1 VRKSL
6 NFFRETKPLTI
17 TMVALS
23 LFIFSVTMF
32 ACGQDSNIDEG
43 TITDIVVEEIESPEP
58 IQTPTIEPTPT
69 PTSPPEPSATPTPVL
84 SQFEQDEQDGIIRS
98 PLNGTAVSEE
108 SLTRRILAVKIDNHL
123 EARPQSG
130 FEQAD
135 LIFEIWV
142 EGLTRYLTFFQDSD
156 VDFLG
161 PIRSMR
167 PTDIALQ
174 NPWASSFV
182 NSGGQDWV
190 YELAW
195 SSSVRYFLEPE
206 GSFRIDSRY
215 PPHNLYGDTLA
226 LRTLDD
232 RGDYDEPLNP
242 FWNFGEMPED
252 AAPATQITM
261 TYPYEFSSSWYW
273 NPVLKQYDKSTT
285 GNPHYYL
292 DADGNAERVSAETL
306 IILEMD
312 VYMTC
317 YGCSSGSVVPVT
329 MTTGSGPAWVIAEGR
344 VVSGTWSRE
353 TDSEWFTLSDEDGN
367 ELVVPPGRIWVTLAR
382 NDRTT
387 IQ

>member
-1 VRKSL
+1 MSNSTNSHRNS
-6 NFFRETKPLTI
+6 RGAPLVWI
-17 TMVALS
+17 TLLLTATAL
-23 LFIFSVTMF
+23 LLT
-32 ACGQDSNIDEG
+32 ACGGNN
-43 TITDIVVEEIESPEP
+43 TPVEE
-58 IQTPTIEPTPT
+58 TIEEKSTPEPT
-69 PTSPPEPSATPTPVL
+69 PTSPPTPTPTETPDSSSPAPTPTPVL
-84 SQFEQDEQDGIIRS
+84 SQFEQDEKDGIIRS

-108 SLTRRILAVKIDNHL
+108 SLTRRILGVKVDNHL

-130 FEQAD
+130 IEKAD

-142 EGLTRYLTFFQDSD
+142 EGLTRYLAFFQASD
-156 VDFLG
+156 VEYIG

-174 NPWASSFV
+174 NPFAASFV

-195 SSSVRYFLEPE
+195 NSSVRYFLEPE
-206 GSFRIDSRY
+206 GTFRISDRY
-215 PPHNLYGDTLA
+215 PPHNLYGDTVA

-232 RGDYDEPLNP
+232 RGDYDEPLGAL
-242 FWNFGEMPED
+242 WNFGEMPED
-252 AAPATQITM
+252 ATPATQISM

-273 NPVLKQYDKSTT
+273 NPVLNHYEKDTT
-285 GNPHYYL
+285 DNPHYYL
-292 DADGNAERVSAETL
+292 DSEGNAQRVSADTL
-306 IILEMD
+306 IVFEMD

-317 YGCSSGSVVPVT
+317 YGCTSGRVVPVT
-329 MTTGSGPAWVIAEGR
+329 VTTGSGPAWILAEGK

-353 TDSEWFTLSDEDGN
+353 TDTEWFSIQDENGSD
-367 ELVVPPGRIWVTLAR
+367 LKVPPGRIWVTLAR

>member
-1 VRKSL
+1 MSNSTNSHRNS
-6 NFFRETKPLTI
+6 RGAPLIWI
-17 TMVALS
+17 TLLLTATAL
-23 LFIFSVTMF
+23 LLT
-32 ACGQDSNIDEG
+32 ACGGNS
-43 TITDIVVEEIESPEP
+43 TPVEE
-58 IQTPTIEPTPT
+58 TIEEKSTPEPT
-69 PTSPPEPSATPTPVL
+69 PTSPPTPTPTETPDSSSPAPTPTPVL
-84 SQFEQDEQDGIIRS
+84 SQFEQDEKDGIIRS

-108 SLTRRILAVKIDNHL
+108 SLTRRILGVKVDNHL

-130 FEQAD
+130 IEKAD

-142 EGLTRYLTFFQDSD
+142 EGLTRYLAFFQASD
-156 VDFLG
+156 VEYIG

-174 NPWASSFV
+174 NPFAASFV

-195 SSSVRYFLEPE
+195 NSSVRYFLEPE
-206 GSFRIDSRY
+206 GTFRISDRY
-215 PPHNLYGDTLA
+215 PPHNLYGDTVA

-232 RGDYDEPLNP
+232 RGDYDEPLEAL
-242 FWNFGEMPED
+242 WNFGEMPED
-252 AAPATQITM
+252 ATPATQISM

-273 NPVLKQYDKSTT
+273 NPVLNHYEKDTT
-285 GNPHYYL
+285 DNPHYYL
-292 DADGNAERVSAETL
+292 DSEGNAQRVSADTL
-306 IILEMD
+306 IVFEMD

-317 YGCSSGSVVPVT
+317 YGCTSGRVVPVT
-329 MTTGSGPAWVIAEGR
+329 VTTGSGPAWILAEGK

-353 TDSEWFTLSDEDGN
+353 TDTEWFSIQDENGSD
-367 ELVVPPGRIWVTLAR
+367 LKVPPGRIWVTLAR

>member
-1 VRKSL
+1 MSNSTNSHRNS
-6 NFFRETKPLTI
+6 RGAPLVWI
-17 TMVALS
+17 TLLLTATAL
-23 LFIFSVTMF
+23 LLT
-32 ACGQDSNIDEG
+32 ACGGNS
-43 TITDIVVEEIESPEP
+43 TPVEETIEEKSTPEP
-58 IQTPTIEPTPT
+58 TTTSPPTPT
-69 PTSPPEPSATPTPVL
+69 PTETPDSSSPAPTPTPVL
-84 SQFEQDEQDGIIRS
+84 SQFEQDEKDGIIRS

-108 SLTRRILAVKIDNHL
+108 SLTRRILGVKVDNHL

-130 FEQAD
+130 IEKAD

-142 EGLTRYLTFFQDSD
+142 EGLTRYLAFFQASD
-156 VDFLG
+156 VEYIG

-174 NPWASSFV
+174 NPFGAGFV

-195 SSSVRYFLEPE
+195 NSSVRYFLEPE
-206 GSFRIDSRY
+206 GTFRISDRY
-215 PPHNLYGDTLA
+215 PPHNLYGDTVA

-232 RGDYDEPLNP
+232 RGDYDEPLEAL
-242 FWNFGEMPED
+242 WNFGEMPED
-252 AAPATQITM
+252 ATPATQISM
-261 TYPYEFSSSWYW
+261 TYPYDFSSSWYW
-273 NPVLKQYDKSTT
+273 NPVLNHYEKDTT

-292 DADGNAERVSAETL
+292 DSEGNAQRVSADTL
-306 IILEMD
+306 IVFEMD

-317 YGCSSGSVVPVT
+317 YGCATGRAVPVT
-329 MTTGSGPAWVIAEGR
+329 VTTGSGPAWILAEGK

-353 TDSEWFTLSDEDGN
+353 TDTEWFSIQDENGSD
-367 ELVVPPGRIWVTLAR
+367 LKVPPGRIWVTLAR

>member
-1 VRKSL
+1 MSNSTNSHRNS
-6 NFFRETKPLTI
+6 RGAPLVWI
-17 TMVALS
+17 TLLLTATAL
-23 LFIFSVTMF
+23 LLT
-32 ACGQDSNIDEG
+32 ACGGNSTPVDE
-43 TITDIVVEEIESPEP
+43 TIEEKSTPEL
-58 IQTPTIEPTPT
+58 TPTSPPTPT
-69 PTSPPEPSATPTPVL
+69 PTETPDSSSPAPTPTPVL
-84 SQFEQDEQDGIIRS
+84 SQFEQDEKDGITRS

-108 SLTRRILAVKIDNHL
+108 SLTRRILGVKVDNHL

-130 FEQAD
+130 IEKAD

-142 EGLTRYLTFFQDSD
+142 EGLTRYLAFFQASD
-156 VDFLG
+156 AEYIG

-174 NPWASSFV
+174 NPFAASFV

-195 SSSVRYFLEPE
+195 NSSVRYFLEPE
-206 GSFRIDSRY
+206 GTFRISDRY
-215 PPHNLYGDTLA
+215 PPHNLYGDTVA

-232 RGDYDEPLNP
+232 RGDYDEPLEAL
-242 FWNFGEMPED
+242 WNFGEMPED
-252 AAPATQITM
+252 ATPATQISM

-273 NPVLKQYDKSTT
+273 NPVLNHYEKDTT

-292 DADGNAERVSAETL
+292 DSEGNAQRVSADTL
-306 IILEMD
+306 IVFEMD

-317 YGCSSGSVVPVT
+317 YGCTSGRVVPVT
-329 MTTGSGPAWVIAEGR
+329 VTTGSGPAWILAEGK

-353 TDSEWFTLSDEDGN
+353 TDTEWFSIQDENGSD
-367 ELVVPPGRIWVTLAR
+367 LKVPPGRIWVTLAR

>member
-1 VRKSL
+1 MSNSTNSHRNS
-6 NFFRETKPLTI
+6 RGAPLVWI
-17 TMVALS
+17 TLLLTATAL
-23 LFIFSVTMF
+23 LLT
-32 ACGQDSNIDEG
+32 ACGGNS
-43 TITDIVVEEIESPEP
+43 TPVEE
-58 IQTPTIEPTPT
+58 TIEEKSTPEPT
-69 PTSPPEPSATPTPVL
+69 PTSPPTPTPTETPDSSSPAPTPTPVL
-84 SQFEQDEQDGIIRS
+84 SQFEQDEKDGIIRS

-108 SLTRRILAVKIDNHL
+108 SLTRRILGVKVDNHL

-130 FEQAD
+130 IEKAD

-142 EGLTRYLTFFQDSD
+142 EGLTRYLAFFQASD
-156 VDFLG
+156 VEYIG

-174 NPWASSFV
+174 NPFAASFV

-195 SSSVRYFLEPE
+195 NSSVRYFLEPE
-206 GSFRIDSRY
+206 GTFRISDRY
-215 PPHNLYGDTLA
+215 PPHNLYGDTVA

-232 RGDYDEPLNP
+232 RGDYDEPLEAL
-242 FWNFGEMPED
+242 WNFGEMPED
-252 AAPATQITM
+252 ATPATQISM

-273 NPVLKQYDKSTT
+273 NPVLNHYEKDTT

-292 DADGNAERVSAETL
+292 DSEGNAQRVSADTL
-306 IILEMD
+306 IVFEMD

-317 YGCSSGSVVPVT
+317 YGCTSGRVVPVT
-329 MTTGSGPAWVIAEGR
+329 VTTGSGPAWILAEGK

-353 TDSEWFTLSDEDGN
+353 TDTEWFSIQDENGSD
-367 ELVVPPGRIWVTLAR
+367 LKVPPGRIWVTLAR

>member
-1 VRKSL
+1 MSNSTKSHR
-6 NFFRETKPLTI
+6 NSKGAPLVWI
-17 TMVALS
+17 TLLLTATAL
-23 LFIFSVTMF
+23 LLT
-32 ACGQDSNIDEG
+32 ACGGNS
-43 TITDIVVEEIESPEP
+43 TPVEE
-58 IQTPTIEPTPT
+58 TIEEKSTPEPT
-69 PTSPPEPSATPTPVL
+69 PTSPPTPTPTETPDSSSPAPTPTPVL
-84 SQFEQDEQDGIIRS
+84 SQFEQDEKDGIIRS

-108 SLTRRILAVKIDNHL
+108 SLTRRILGVKVDNHL

-130 FEQAD
+130 IEKAD

-142 EGLTRYLTFFQDSD
+142 EGLTRYLAFFQASD
-156 VDFLG
+156 AEYIG

-174 NPWASSFV
+174 NPFAASFV

-206 GSFRIDSRY
+206 GTFRISDRY
-215 PPHNLYGDTLA
+215 PPHNLYGDTVA

-232 RGDYDEPLNP
+232 RGDYDEPLEAL
-242 FWNFGEMPED
+242 WNFGEMPED
-252 AAPATQITM
+252 ATPATQISM

-273 NPVLKQYDKSTT
+273 NPVLNHYEKDTT

-292 DADGNAERVSAETL
+292 DSEGNAQRVSADTL
-306 IILEMD
+306 IVFEMD

-317 YGCSSGSVVPVT
+317 YGCTSGRVVPVT
-329 MTTGSGPAWVIAEGR
+329 VTTGSGPAWILAEGK

-353 TDSEWFTLSDEDGN
+353 TDTEWFSIQDENGSD
-367 ELVVPPGRIWVTLAR
+367 LKVPPGRIWVTLAR

>member
-1 VRKSL
+1 VRNSL
-6 NFFRETKPLTI
+6 NFFKSKQVTLLLGALLSLGSLSLGLSACSGDLPPIEKVVEPTI
-17 TMVALS
+17 TP
-23 LFIFSVTMF
+23 
-32 ACGQDSNIDEG
+32 N
-43 TITDIVVEEIESPEP
+43 
-58 IQTPTIEPTPT
+58 PT
-69 PTSPPEPSATPTPVL
+69 PTSEPEPTVTTTPSTPGPTPTPTPVL
-84 SQFEQDEQDGIIRS
+84 SQFEQDERNGIIRS
-98 PLNGTAVSEE
+98 PLNGTSVSEE
-108 SLTRRILAVKIDNHL
+108 SLTRRILGVKIDNHL

-130 FEQAD
+130 FEKAD

-142 EGLTRYLTFFQDSD
+142 EGLTRYLTFFQASD
-156 VDFLG
+156 VNYLG

-174 NPWASSFV
+174 NPWGTSFV

-206 GSFRIDSRY
+206 GSFRTNDRY
-215 PPHNLYGDTLA
+215 PPHNLYGDTVA
-226 LRTLDD
+226 LRALDD
-232 RGDYDEPLNP
+232 RGDYEEPLEP

-252 AAPATQITM
+252 AQEATQVTM

-273 NPVLKQYDKSTT
+273 NPVLDQYDKSTT

-292 DADGNAERVSAETL
+292 DTDGNAQRVSAETL

-317 YGCSSGSVVPVT
+317 YGCASGSVVPVT
-329 MTTGSGPAWVIAEGR
+329 MTTGSGPAWVVAEGR
-344 VVSGTWSRE
+344 AISGTWSRD
-353 TDSEWFTLSDEDGN
+353 TDSEWFTLSDGDGN

>member
-1 VRKSL
+1 MSNSTNSHRNSKGA
-6 NFFRETKPLTI
+6 PLVWI
-17 TMVALS
+17 TLLLTATAL
-23 LFIFSVTMF
+23 LLT
-32 ACGQDSNIDEG
+32 ACGGNS
-43 TITDIVVEEIESPEP
+43 TPVEE
-58 IQTPTIEPTPT
+58 TIEEKSTPEPT
-69 PTSPPEPSATPTPVL
+69 PTSPPTPTPTENPDSSSPAPTPTPVL
-84 SQFEQDEQDGIIRS
+84 SQFEQDEKDGIIRS

-108 SLTRRILAVKIDNHL
+108 SLTRRILGVKVDNHL

-130 FEQAD
+130 IEKAD

-142 EGLTRYLTFFQDSD
+142 EGLTRYLAFFQASD
-156 VDFLG
+156 VEYIG

-174 NPWASSFV
+174 NPFAASFV

-195 SSSVRYFLEPE
+195 NSSVRYFLEPE
-206 GSFRIDSRY
+206 GTFRISDRY
-215 PPHNLYGDTLA
+215 PPHNLYGDTVA

-232 RGDYDEPLNP
+232 RGDYDEPLEAL
-242 FWNFGEMPED
+242 WNFGEMPED
-252 AAPATQITM
+252 ATPATQISM

-273 NPVLKQYDKSTT
+273 NPVLNHYEKDTT

-292 DADGNAERVSAETL
+292 DSEGNAQRVSADTL
-306 IILEMD
+306 IVFEMD

-317 YGCSSGSVVPVT
+317 YGCATGRAVPVT
-329 MTTGSGPAWVIAEGR
+329 VTTGSGPAWILAEGK

-353 TDSEWFTLSDEDGN
+353 TDTEWFSIQDENGSD
-367 ELVVPPGRIWVTLAR
+367 LKVPPGRIWVTLAR

>member
-1 VRKSL
+1 MSNSTNSHRNS
-6 NFFRETKPLTI
+6 RGAPLVCI
-17 TMVALS
+17 TLLLTATAL
-23 LFIFSVTMF
+23 LLT
-32 ACGQDSNIDEG
+32 ACGGNS
-43 TITDIVVEEIESPEP
+43 TPVEE
-58 IQTPTIEPTPT
+58 TIEEKSTPEPT
-69 PTSPPEPSATPTPVL
+69 PTSPPTPTPTETPDSSSPAPTPTPVL
-84 SQFEQDEQDGIIRS
+84 SQFEQDEKDGIIRS

-108 SLTRRILAVKIDNHL
+108 SLTRRILGVKVDNHL

-130 FEQAD
+130 IEKAD

-142 EGLTRYLTFFQDSD
+142 EGLTRYLAFFQASD
-156 VDFLG
+156 VEYIG

-174 NPWASSFV
+174 NPFAASFV

-195 SSSVRYFLEPE
+195 NSSVRYFLEPE
-206 GSFRIDSRY
+206 GTFRISDRY
-215 PPHNLYGDTLA
+215 PPHNLYGDTVA

-232 RGDYDEPLNP
+232 RGDYDEPLEAL
-242 FWNFGEMPED
+242 WNFGEMPED
-252 AAPATQITM
+252 ATPATQISM

-273 NPVLKQYDKSTT
+273 NPVLNHYEKDTT

-292 DADGNAERVSAETL
+292 DSEGNAQRVSADTL
-306 IILEMD
+306 IVFEMD

-317 YGCSSGSVVPVT
+317 YGCTSGRVVPVT
-329 MTTGSGPAWVIAEGR
+329 VTTGSGPAWILAEGK

-353 TDSEWFTLSDEDGN
+353 TDTEWFSIQDENGSD
-367 ELVVPPGRIWVTLAR
+367 LKVPPGRIWVTLAR

>member
-1 VRKSL
+1 VSNSTKSHR
-6 NFFRETKPLTI
+6 NSKGAPLVWI
-17 TMVALS
+17 TLLLTATAL
-23 LFIFSVTMF
+23 LLT
-32 ACGQDSNIDEG
+32 ACGGNS
-43 TITDIVVEEIESPEP
+43 TPVEETIEEKSTPEL
-58 IQTPTIEPTPT
+58 TPTSPPTPT
-69 PTSPPEPSATPTPVL
+69 PTETPDSSSPAPTPTPVL
-84 SQFEQDEQDGIIRS
+84 SQFEQDEKDGIIRS

-108 SLTRRILAVKIDNHL
+108 SLTRRILGVKVDNHL

-130 FEQAD
+130 IEKAD

-142 EGLTRYLTFFQDSD
+142 EGLTRYLAFFQASD
-156 VDFLG
+156 VEYIG

-174 NPWASSFV
+174 NPFGAGFV

-195 SSSVRYFLEPE
+195 NSSVRYFLEPE
-206 GSFRIDSRY
+206 GTFRISDRY
-215 PPHNLYGDTLA
+215 PPHNLYGDTVA

-232 RGDYDEPLNP
+232 RGDYDEPLEAL
-242 FWNFGEMPED
+242 WNFGEMPED
-252 AAPATQITM
+252 ATPATQISM

-273 NPVLKQYDKSTT
+273 NPVLNHYEKDTT

-292 DADGNAERVSAETL
+292 DSEGNAQRVSADTL
-306 IILEMD
+306 IVFEMD

-317 YGCSSGSVVPVT
+317 YGCTSGRVVPVT
-329 MTTGSGPAWVIAEGR
+329 VTTGSGPAWILAEGK

-353 TDSEWFTLSDEDGN
+353 SDAEWFSIQDENGSD
-367 ELVVPPGRIWVTLAR
+367 LKVPPGRIWVTLAR

>member
-1 VRKSL
+1 MRNSL
-6 NFFRETKPLTI
+6 NFFKSKQLTLLLGALLCLGSLSLGLSACSGDLPPIEKVVEPTI
-17 TMVALS
+17 TP
-23 LFIFSVTMF
+23 
-32 ACGQDSNIDEG
+32 N
-43 TITDIVVEEIESPEP
+43 
-58 IQTPTIEPTPT
+58 PT
-69 PTSPPEPSATPTPVL
+69 PTSEPEPTVTTTASTPGPTPTPTPVL
-84 SQFEQDEQDGIIRS
+84 SQFEQDERDGIIRS
-98 PLNGTAVSEE
+98 PLNGTSVSEE
-108 SLTRRILAVKIDNHL
+108 SLTRRILGVKIDNHL

-130 FEQAD
+130 FEKAD

-142 EGLTRYLTFFQDSD
+142 EGLTRYLTFFQASD
-156 VDFLG
+156 VNYLG

-174 NPWASSFV
+174 NPWGTSFV

-206 GSFRIDSRY
+206 GSFRTNDRY
-215 PPHNLYGDTLA
+215 PPHNLYGDTVA
-226 LRTLDD
+226 LRALDD
-232 RGDYDEPLNP
+232 RGDYEEPLEP

-252 AAPATQITM
+252 AQAATQVTM

-273 NPVLKQYDKSTT
+273 NPVLDQYDKSTT
-285 GNPHYYL
+285 GDPHYYL
-292 DADGNAERVSAETL
+292 DEDGRAQRVSAETL

-329 MTTGSGPAWVIAEGR
+329 MTTGSGPAWVLAEGR
-344 VVSGTWSRE
+344 VISGTWSRD
-353 TDSEWFTLSDEDGN
+353 TDSEWFTLSDENGN

>member
-1 VRKSL
+1 MPNSTKSHR
-6 NFFRETKPLTI
+6 NSKGAPLVWITI
-17 TMVALS
+17 LLTSTAL
-23 LFIFSVTMF
+23 LLT
-32 ACGQDSNIDEG
+32 ACGGNS
-43 TITDIVVEEIESPEP
+43 TPVEETIEEKSTPEL
-58 IQTPTIEPTPT
+58 TPTSPPTPT
-69 PTSPPEPSATPTPVL
+69 PTETPDSSSPAPTPTPVL
-84 SQFEQDEQDGIIRS
+84 SQFEQDEKDGIIRS

-108 SLTRRILAVKIDNHL
+108 SLTRRILGVKVDNHL

-130 FEQAD
+130 IEKAD

-142 EGLTRYLTFFQDSD
+142 EGLTRYLAFFQASD
-156 VDFLG
+156 AEYIG

-174 NPWASSFV
+174 NPFAASFV

-195 SSSVRYFLEPE
+195 NSSVRYFLEPE
-206 GSFRIDSRY
+206 GTFRISDRY
-215 PPHNLYGDTLA
+215 PPHNLYGDTVA

-232 RGDYDEPLNP
+232 RGDYDEPLEAL
-242 FWNFGEMPED
+242 WNFGEMPED
-252 AAPATQITM
+252 ATPATQISM

-273 NPVLKQYDKSTT
+273 NPVLNHYEKDTT

-292 DADGNAERVSAETL
+292 DSEGNAQRVSADTL
-306 IILEMD
+306 IVFEMD

-317 YGCSSGSVVPVT
+317 YGCTSGRVVPVT
-329 MTTGSGPAWVIAEGR
+329 VTTGSGPAWILAEGK

-353 TDSEWFTLSDEDGN
+353 TDTEWFSIQDENGSD
-367 ELVVPPGRIWVTLAR
+367 LKVPPGRIWVTLAR

>member
-1 VRKSL
+1 MSNSTNSHRNS
-6 NFFRETKPLTI
+6 RGAPLVWI
-17 TMVALS
+17 TLLLTATAL
-23 LFIFSVTMF
+23 LLT
-32 ACGQDSNIDEG
+32 ACGGNS
-43 TITDIVVEEIESPEP
+43 TPVEE
-58 IQTPTIEPTPT
+58 TIEEKSTPEPT
-69 PTSPPEPSATPTPVL
+69 PTSPPTPTPTENPDSSSPAPTPTPVL
-84 SQFEQDEQDGIIRS
+84 SQFEQDEKDGIIRS

-108 SLTRRILAVKIDNHL
+108 SLTRRILGVKVDNHL

-130 FEQAD
+130 IEKAD

-142 EGLTRYLTFFQDSD
+142 EGLTRYLAFFQASD
-156 VDFLG
+156 VEYIG

-174 NPWASSFV
+174 NPFGAGFV

-195 SSSVRYFLEPE
+195 NSSVRYFLEPE
-206 GSFRIDSRY
+206 GTFRISDRY
-215 PPHNLYGDTLA
+215 PPHNLYGDTVA

-232 RGDYDEPLNP
+232 RGDYDEPLEAL
-242 FWNFGEMPED
+242 WNFGEMPED
-252 AAPATQITM
+252 ATPATQISM

-273 NPVLKQYDKSTT
+273 NPVLNHYEKDTT

-292 DADGNAERVSAETL
+292 DSEGNAQRVSADTL
-306 IILEMD
+306 IVFEMD

-317 YGCSSGSVVPVT
+317 YGCATGRAVPVT
-329 MTTGSGPAWVIAEGR
+329 VTTGSGPAWILAEGK

-353 TDSEWFTLSDEDGN
+353 TDTEWFSIQDENGSD
-367 ELVVPPGRIWVTLAR
+367 LKVPPGRIWVTLAR

>member
-1 VRKSL
+1 MSNSTNSHRNSKGA
-6 NFFRETKPLTI
+6 PLVWI
-17 TMVALS
+17 TLLLTATAL
-23 LFIFSVTMF
+23 LLT
-32 ACGQDSNIDEG
+32 ACGGNS
-43 TITDIVVEEIESPEP
+43 TPVEETTEEKSTPEL
-58 IQTPTIEPTPT
+58 T
-69 PTSPPEPSATPTPVL
+69 PTSPPTPTPAETPDSSSPAPTPTPVL
-84 SQFEQDEQDGIIRS
+84 SQFEQDEKDGIIRS

-108 SLTRRILAVKIDNHL
+108 SLTRRILGVKVDNHL

-130 FEQAD
+130 IEKAD

-142 EGLTRYLTFFQDSD
+142 EGLTRYLAFFQASD
-156 VDFLG
+156 VEYIG

-174 NPWASSFV
+174 NPFGAGFV

-195 SSSVRYFLEPE
+195 NSSVRYFLEPE
-206 GSFRIDSRY
+206 GTFRISDRY
-215 PPHNLYGDTLA
+215 PPHNLYGDTVA

-232 RGDYDEPLNP
+232 RGDYDEPLEAL
-242 FWNFGEMPED
+242 WNFGEMPED
-252 AAPATQITM
+252 ATPATQISM

-273 NPVLKQYDKSTT
+273 NPVLNHYEKDTT

-292 DADGNAERVSAETL
+292 DSEGNAQRVSADTL
-306 IILEMD
+306 IVFEMD

-317 YGCSSGSVVPVT
+317 YGCTSGRVVPVT
-329 MTTGSGPAWVIAEGR
+329 VTTGSGPAWILAEGK

-353 TDSEWFTLSDEDGN
+353 TDTEWFSIQDENGSD
-367 ELVVPPGRIWVTLAR
+367 LKVPPGRIWVTLAR

>member
-1 VRKSL
+1 MSNSTNSHRNSKGA
-6 NFFRETKPLTI
+6 PLVWI
-17 TMVALS
+17 TLLLTATAL
-23 LFIFSVTMF
+23 LLT
-32 ACGQDSNIDEG
+32 ACGGSS
-43 TITDIVVEEIESPEP
+43 TPVEE
-58 IQTPTIEPTPT
+58 TIEERSTPELT
-69 PTSPPEPSATPTPVL
+69 PTSPPTSTPTETPDSSSPAPTAAPVL
-84 SQFEQDEQDGIIRS
+84 SQFEQDEKDGIIRS

-108 SLTRRILAVKIDNHL
+108 SLTRRILGVKVDNHL

-130 FEQAD
+130 IEKAD

-142 EGLTRYLTFFQDSD
+142 EGLTRYLAFFQASD
-156 VDFLG
+156 VEYIG

-167 PTDIALQ
+167 PTDIALK
-174 NPWASSFV
+174 NPFAASFV

-195 SSSVRYFLEPE
+195 NSSVRYFLEPE
-206 GSFRIDSRY
+206 GTFRISDRY
-215 PPHNLYGDTLA
+215 PPHNLYGDTVA

-232 RGDYDEPLNP
+232 RGDYDEPLEAL
-242 FWNFGEMPED
+242 WNFGEMPED
-252 AAPATQITM
+252 ATPATQISM

-273 NPVLKQYDKSTT
+273 NPVLNHYEKDTT

-292 DADGNAERVSAETL
+292 DSEGNAQRVSADTL
-306 IILEMD
+306 IVFEMD

-317 YGCSSGSVVPVT
+317 YGCTSGRVVPVT
-329 MTTGSGPAWVIAEGR
+329 VTTGSGPAWILAEGK

-353 TDSEWFTLSDEDGN
+353 TDTEWFSIQDENGSD
-367 ELVVPPGRIWVTLAR
+367 LKVPPGRIWVTLAR

>member
-1 VRKSL
+1 MSNSTNSHRNS
-6 NFFRETKPLTI
+6 RGAPLVWI
-17 TMVALS
+17 TLLLTATAL
-23 LFIFSVTMF
+23 LLT
-32 ACGQDSNIDEG
+32 ACGGNS
-43 TITDIVVEEIESPEP
+43 TPVEE
-58 IQTPTIEPTPT
+58 TIEEKSTPEPT
-69 PTSPPEPSATPTPVL
+69 PTSPPTPTPTETPDSSSPAPTPTPVL
-84 SQFEQDEQDGIIRS
+84 SQFEQDEKDGITRS

-108 SLTRRILAVKIDNHL
+108 SLTRRILGVKVDNHL

-130 FEQAD
+130 IEKAD

-142 EGLTRYLTFFQDSD
+142 EGLTRYLAFFQASD
-156 VDFLG
+156 AEYIG

-174 NPWASSFV
+174 NPFAASFV

-195 SSSVRYFLEPE
+195 NSSVRYFLEPE
-206 GSFRIDSRY
+206 GTFRISDRY
-215 PPHNLYGDTLA
+215 PPHNLYGDTVA

-232 RGDYDEPLNP
+232 RGDYDEPLEAL
-242 FWNFGEMPED
+242 WNFGEMPED
-252 AAPATQITM
+252 ATPATQISM

-273 NPVLKQYDKSTT
+273 NPVLNHYEKDTT

-292 DADGNAERVSAETL
+292 DSEGNAQRVSADTL
-306 IILEMD
+306 IVFEMD

-317 YGCSSGSVVPVT
+317 YGCTSGRVVPVT
-329 MTTGSGPAWVIAEGR
+329 VTTGSGPAWILAEGK

-353 TDSEWFTLSDEDGN
+353 TDTEWFSIQDENGSD
-367 ELVVPPGRIWVTLAR
+367 LKVPPGRIWVTLAR

>member
-1 VRKSL
+1 MPNSS
-6 NFFRETKPLTI
+6 NFLRDEKKAFLVWFTLLLTA
-17 TMVALS
+17 TALLLS
-23 LFIFSVTMF
+23 
-32 ACGQDSNIDEG
+32 ACGGDSNP
-43 TITDIVVEEIESPEP
+43 VEEVAEEAAIP
-58 IQTPTIEPTPT
+58 EPTPT
-69 PTSPPEPSATPTPVL
+69 VPPTPTQTPTESPDDPSPTPTPTPVL
-84 SQFEQDEQDGIIRS
+84 SQFEQDEKDGIIRS

-108 SLTRRILAVKIDNHL
+108 SLTRRILGVKVDNHL

-130 FEQAD
+130 IEKAD

-142 EGLTRYLTFFQDSD
+142 EGLTRYLAFFQASD
-156 VDFLG
+156 VDYLG

-174 NPWASSFV
+174 NPFGASFV

-206 GSFRIDSRY
+206 GTFRINGRY
-215 PPHNLYGDTLA
+215 PPHNLYGDTAA
-226 LRTLDD
+226 LRALDD
-232 RGDYDEPLNP
+232 RGDYDEPVEAL
-242 FWNFGEMPED
+242 WNFGEMPQD
-252 AAPATQITM
+252 ATPATQISM

-273 NPVLKQYDKSTT
+273 NPVLNHYEKNTT

-292 DADGNAERVSAETL
+292 DSDGNAQRISADTL
-306 IILEMD
+306 IVFEMD

-317 YGCSSGSVVPVT
+317 YGCTSGNVVPVT
-329 MTTGSGPAWVIAEGR
+329 TTTGSGPAWILADGK
-344 VVSGTWSRE
+344 VVSGTWSRD
-353 TDSEWFTLSDEDGN
+353 TDTEWFSLQDADGSD
-367 ELVVPPGRIWVTLAR
+367 LKVPPGRIWVTLAR

>member
-1 VRKSL
+1 VSNSTNSHRNSKGA
-6 NFFRETKPLTI
+6 PLVWI
-17 TMVALS
+17 TLLLTATAL
-23 LFIFSVTMF
+23 LLT
-32 ACGQDSNIDEG
+32 ACGGNS
-43 TITDIVVEEIESPEP
+43 TPVEE
-58 IQTPTIEPTPT
+58 TIEEKSTPEPT
-69 PTSPPEPSATPTPVL
+69 PTSPPTPTPTETPDSSSPAPTPTPVL
-84 SQFEQDEQDGIIRS
+84 SQFEQDEKDGITRS

-108 SLTRRILAVKIDNHL
+108 SLTRRILGVKVDNHL

-130 FEQAD
+130 IEKAD

-142 EGLTRYLTFFQDSD
+142 EGLTRYLAFFQASD
-156 VDFLG
+156 AEYIG

-174 NPWASSFV
+174 NPFAASFV

-206 GSFRIDSRY
+206 GTFRISDRY
-215 PPHNLYGDTLA
+215 PPHNLYGDTVA

-232 RGDYDEPLNP
+232 RGDYDEPLEAL
-242 FWNFGEMPED
+242 WNFGEMPED
-252 AAPATQITM
+252 ATPATQISM

-273 NPVLKQYDKSTT
+273 NPVLNHYEKDTT

-292 DADGNAERVSAETL
+292 DSEGNAQRVSADTL
-306 IILEMD
+306 IVFEMD

-317 YGCSSGSVVPVT
+317 YGCTSGRVVPVT
-329 MTTGSGPAWVIAEGR
+329 VTTGSGPAWILAEGK

-353 TDSEWFTLSDEDGN
+353 TDTEWFSIQDENGSD
-367 ELVVPPGRIWVTLAR
+367 LKVPPGRIWVTLAR

>member
-1 VRKSL
+1 MSNSTNSHRNS
-6 NFFRETKPLTI
+6 RGAPLVWI
-17 TMVALS
+17 TLLLTATAL
-23 LFIFSVTMF
+23 LLT
-32 ACGQDSNIDEG
+32 ACGGNS
-43 TITDIVVEEIESPEP
+43 TPVEE
-58 IQTPTIEPTPT
+58 TIEEKSTPEPT
-69 PTSPPEPSATPTPVL
+69 PTSPPTPTPTETPDSSSPAPTPTPVL
-84 SQFEQDEQDGIIRS
+84 SQFEQDEKDGITRS

-108 SLTRRILAVKIDNHL
+108 SLTRRILGVKVDNHL

-130 FEQAD
+130 IEKAD

-142 EGLTRYLTFFQDSD
+142 EGLTRYLAFFQASD
-156 VDFLG
+156 VEYIG

-174 NPWASSFV
+174 NPFAASFV

-206 GSFRIDSRY
+206 GTFRISDRY
-215 PPHNLYGDTLA
+215 PPHNLYGDTVA

-232 RGDYDEPLNP
+232 RGDYDEPLEAL
-242 FWNFGEMPED
+242 WNFGEMPED
-252 AAPATQITM
+252 ATPATQISM

-273 NPVLKQYDKSTT
+273 NPVLNHYEKDTT

-292 DADGNAERVSAETL
+292 DSEGNAQRVSADTL
-306 IILEMD
+306 IVFEMD

-317 YGCSSGSVVPVT
+317 YGCTSGRVVPVT
-329 MTTGSGPAWVIAEGR
+329 VTTGSGPAWILAEGK

-353 TDSEWFTLSDEDGN
+353 TDTEWFSIQDENGSD
-367 ELVVPPGRIWVTLAR
+367 LKVPPGRIWVTLAR

>member
-1 VRKSL
+1 
-6 NFFRETKPLTI
+6 LTA
-17 TMVALS
+17 TAL
-23 LFIFSVTMF
+23 LLT
-32 ACGQDSNIDEG
+32 ACGGNS
-43 TITDIVVEEIESPEP
+43 TPVEETIEEKSTPEL
-58 IQTPTIEPTPT
+58 TPTSPPTPT
-69 PTSPPEPSATPTPVL
+69 PTETPDSSSPAPTPTPVL
-84 SQFEQDEQDGIIRS
+84 SQFEQDEKDGIIRS

-108 SLTRRILAVKIDNHL
+108 SLTRRILGVKVDNHL

-130 FEQAD
+130 IEKAD

-142 EGLTRYLTFFQDSD
+142 EGLTRYLAFFQASD
-156 VDFLG
+156 VEYIG

-174 NPWASSFV
+174 NPFGAGFV

-195 SSSVRYFLEPE
+195 NSSVRYFLEPE
-206 GSFRIDSRY
+206 GTFRISDRY
-215 PPHNLYGDTLA
+215 PPHNLYGDTVA

-232 RGDYDEPLNP
+232 RGDYDEPLEAL
-242 FWNFGEMPED
+242 WNFGEMPED
-252 AAPATQITM
+252 ATPATQISM

-273 NPVLKQYDKSTT
+273 NPVLNHYEKDTT

-292 DADGNAERVSAETL
+292 DSEGNAQRVSADTL
-306 IILEMD
+306 IVFEMD

-317 YGCSSGSVVPVT
+317 YGCTSGRVVPVT
-329 MTTGSGPAWVIAEGR
+329 VTTGSGPAWILAEGK

-353 TDSEWFTLSDEDGN
+353 SDAEWFSIQDENGSD
-367 ELVVPPGRIWVTLAR
+367 LKVPPGRIWVTLAR

>member
-1 VRKSL
+1 MSNSTNSHRNS
-6 NFFRETKPLTI
+6 RGAPLIWI
-17 TMVALS
+17 TLLLTATAL
-23 LFIFSVTMF
+23 LLT
-32 ACGQDSNIDEG
+32 ACGGNS
-43 TITDIVVEEIESPEP
+43 TPVEETIEEKSTPEP
-58 IQTPTIEPTPT
+58 A
-69 PTSPPEPSATPTPVL
+69 PTSPPTATPTETPDSSSPAPTPTPVL
-84 SQFEQDEQDGIIRS
+84 SQFEQDEKDGIIRS

-108 SLTRRILAVKIDNHL
+108 SLTRRILGVKVDNHL

-130 FEQAD
+130 IEKAD

-142 EGLTRYLTFFQDSD
+142 EGLTRYLAFFQASD
-156 VDFLG
+156 VEYIG

-174 NPWASSFV
+174 NPFAASFV

-195 SSSVRYFLEPE
+195 NSSVRYFLEPE
-206 GSFRIDSRY
+206 GTFRISDRY
-215 PPHNLYGDTLA
+215 PPHNLYGDTVA

-232 RGDYDEPLNP
+232 RGDYDEPLEAL
-242 FWNFGEMPED
+242 WNFGEMPED
-252 AAPATQITM
+252 ATPATQISM

-273 NPVLKQYDKSTT
+273 NPVLNHYEKDTT

-292 DADGNAERVSAETL
+292 DSEGNAQRVSADTL
-306 IILEMD
+306 IVFEMD

-317 YGCSSGSVVPVT
+317 YGCTSGRVVPVT
-329 MTTGSGPAWVIAEGR
+329 VTTGSGPAWILAEGK

-353 TDSEWFTLSDEDGN
+353 TDTEWFSIQDENGSD
-367 ELVVPPGRIWVTLAR
+367 LKVPPGRIWVTLAR

>member
-1 VRKSL
+1 MSNSTNSHRNS
-6 NFFRETKPLTI
+6 RGAPLIWI
-17 TMVALS
+17 TLLLTATAL
-23 LFIFSVTMF
+23 LLT
-32 ACGQDSNIDEG
+32 ACGGNS
-43 TITDIVVEEIESPEP
+43 TPVEETIEEKSTPEP
-58 IQTPTIEPTPT
+58 A
-69 PTSPPEPSATPTPVL
+69 PTSPPTATPTETPDSSSPAPTPTPVL
-84 SQFEQDEQDGIIRS
+84 SQFEQDEKDGIIRS

-108 SLTRRILAVKIDNHL
+108 SLTRRILGVKVDNHL

-130 FEQAD
+130 IEKAD

-142 EGLTRYLTFFQDSD
+142 EGLTRYLAFFQASD
-156 VDFLG
+156 VEYIG

-174 NPWASSFV
+174 NPFAASFV

-195 SSSVRYFLEPE
+195 NSSVRYFLEPE
-206 GSFRIDSRY
+206 GTFRISDRY
-215 PPHNLYGDTLA
+215 PPHNLYGDTVA

-232 RGDYDEPLNP
+232 RGDYDEPLEAL
-242 FWNFGEMPED
+242 WNFGEMPED
-252 AAPATQITM
+252 ATPATQISM

-273 NPVLKQYDKSTT
+273 NPVLNHYEKDTT
-285 GNPHYYL
+285 DNPHYYL
-292 DADGNAERVSAETL
+292 DSEGNAQRVSADTL
-306 IILEMD
+306 IVFEMD

-317 YGCSSGSVVPVT
+317 YGCTSGRVVPVT
-329 MTTGSGPAWVIAEGR
+329 VTTGSGPAWILAEGK

-353 TDSEWFTLSDEDGN
+353 TDTEWFSIQDENGSD
-367 ELVVPPGRIWVTLAR
+367 LKVPPGRIWVTLAR

>member
-1 VRKSL
+1 MSNSTNSHRNSKGA
-6 NFFRETKPLTI
+6 PLVWI
-17 TMVALS
+17 TLLLTATAL
-23 LFIFSVTMF
+23 LLT
-32 ACGQDSNIDEG
+32 ACGGNS
-43 TITDIVVEEIESPEP
+43 TPVEETIEEKSTPEP
-58 IQTPTIEPTPT
+58 TTTSPPTPT
-69 PTSPPEPSATPTPVL
+69 PTETPDSSSPAPTPTPVL
-84 SQFEQDEQDGIIRS
+84 SQFEQDEKDGIIRS

-108 SLTRRILAVKIDNHL
+108 SLTRRILGVKVDNHL

-130 FEQAD
+130 IEKAD

-142 EGLTRYLTFFQDSD
+142 EGLTRYLAFFQASD
-156 VDFLG
+156 VEYIG

-174 NPWASSFV
+174 NPFGAGFV

-195 SSSVRYFLEPE
+195 NSSVRYFLEPE
-206 GSFRIDSRY
+206 GTFRISDRY
-215 PPHNLYGDTLA
+215 PPHNLYGDTVA

-232 RGDYDEPLNP
+232 RGDYDEPLEAL
-242 FWNFGEMPED
+242 WNFGEMPED
-252 AAPATQITM
+252 ATPATQISM
-261 TYPYEFSSSWYW
+261 TYPYDFSSSWYW
-273 NPVLKQYDKSTT
+273 NPVLNHYEKDTT

-292 DADGNAERVSAETL
+292 DSEGNAQRVSADTL
-306 IILEMD
+306 IVFEMD

-317 YGCSSGSVVPVT
+317 YGCATGRAVPVT
-329 MTTGSGPAWVIAEGR
+329 VTTGSGPAWILAEGK

-353 TDSEWFTLSDEDGN
+353 SDSEWFSIQDENGN
-367 ELVVPPGRIWVTLAR
+367 DLKVPPGRIWVTLAR

>member
-1 VRKSL
+1 MSNSTNSHRNSKGA
-6 NFFRETKPLTI
+6 PLVWI
-17 TMVALS
+17 TLLLTATAL
-23 LFIFSVTMF
+23 LLT
-32 ACGQDSNIDEG
+32 ACGGNSTPVDE
-43 TITDIVVEEIESPEP
+43 
-58 IQTPTIEPTPT
+58 TIEEKSTPEPT
-69 PTSPPEPSATPTPVL
+69 PTSPPTPTPTETPDSSSPAPTPTPVL
-84 SQFEQDEQDGIIRS
+84 SQFEQDEKDGITRS

-108 SLTRRILAVKIDNHL
+108 SLTRRILGVKVDNHL

-130 FEQAD
+130 IEKAD

-142 EGLTRYLTFFQDSD
+142 EGLTRYLAFFQASD
-156 VDFLG
+156 VEYIG

-174 NPWASSFV
+174 NPFAASFV

-206 GSFRIDSRY
+206 GTFRISDRY
-215 PPHNLYGDTLA
+215 PPHNLYGDTVA

-232 RGDYDEPLNP
+232 RGDYDEPLEAL
-242 FWNFGEMPED
+242 WNFGEMPED
-252 AAPATQITM
+252 ATPATQISM

-273 NPVLKQYDKSTT
+273 NPVLNHYEKDTT

-292 DADGNAERVSAETL
+292 DSEGNAQRVSADTL
-306 IILEMD
+306 IVFEMD

-317 YGCSSGSVVPVT
+317 YGCTSGRVVPVT
-329 MTTGSGPAWVIAEGR
+329 VTTGSGPAWILAEGK

-353 TDSEWFTLSDEDGN
+353 TDTEWFSIQDENGSD
-367 ELVVPPGRIWVTLAR
+367 LKVPPGRIWVTLAR